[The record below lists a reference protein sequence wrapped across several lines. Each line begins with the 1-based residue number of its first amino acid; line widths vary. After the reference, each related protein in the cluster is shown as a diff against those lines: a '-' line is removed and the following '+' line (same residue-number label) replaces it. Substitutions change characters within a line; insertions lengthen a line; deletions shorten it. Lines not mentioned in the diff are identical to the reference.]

1 MTLRLPHH
9 LPRLALLCAV
19 TFAVAL
25 IAFRALTGPG
35 SGAPPVRQDDLAVP
49 APGQASTAGRIAA
62 LEALVRSNPDNAA
75 ALSMLG
81 DAQLQRVRE
90 TGDAAFYTR
99 AATAYERARRLAP
112 RALEPLAGQAA
123 LALSRHDFR
132 RGLALANE
140 AHRRAPDVVRPLG
153 LIVDAQV
160 ELGRYD
166 DAARTLQA
174 MVDAKPT
181 LAAYARVSYFREL
194 HGDVPGALDAME
206 RAVSAGGDVPEN
218 LASVQTL
225 LGNLEVNAGRL
236 GAAERAYRT
245 ALVGVPGYVPA
256 SAGLAQVEAAHG
268 DLGAAIARLRRGVA
282 KLPLPQYVIQLGET
296 QLAAGR
302 RAGARDTFAL
312 VGAEQRLLQANG
324 VNTDVDLALFEAG
337 HGDTAQA
344 VVLARRAWAEAPS
357 VRSADAL
364 TWALTRDG
372 RAAEALPWA
381 RRALR
386 LGSRDPL
393 FLFHAG
399 MAARAAG
406 EGSLARARLSRAL
419 AANPRFSPLYAPA
432 AREAL
437 R

>member
-1 MTLRLPHH
+1 MTLPRPISFA
-9 LPRLALLCAV
+9 RLALLCAV
-19 TFAVAL
+19 AFVAAL
-25 IAFRALTGPG
+25 LAFRALSG
-35 SGAPPVRQDDLAVP
+35 SNPATPVLRQADLDVP
-49 APGQASTAGRIAA
+49 TPGQASTPERIAA
-62 LEALVRSNPDNAA
+62 LQRELRADPDNAS
-75 ALSMLG
+75 ALSLLG
-81 DAQLQRVRE
+81 AADLQRVRE
-90 TGDAAFYTR
+90 TGDAGFYTR
-99 AATAYERARRLAP
+99 AAGAFARARQLAP
-112 RALEPLAGQAA
+112 RSADPLVGEATLA
-123 LALSRHDFR
+123 LARHDFR
-132 RGLALANE
+132 GGLALAQE
-140 AHRRAPDVVRPLG
+140 AHRRAPGVVQPLG
-153 LIVDAQV
+153 LIVDGQV

-166 DAARTLQA
+166 EAGRTLQA

-194 HGDVPGALDAME
+194 HGDVPGAIDAMQ

-225 LGNLEVNAGRL
+225 LGNLEFNAGHVA
-236 GAAERAYRT
+236 AAERAYRT

-256 SAGLAQVEAAHG
+256 SAGLAQVEAARG
-268 DLGAAIARLRRGVA
+268 QLGTAIARLRRAVT

-302 RAGARDTFAL
+302 RGDARATFAL

-337 HGDTAQA
+337 HGDAA
-344 VVLARRAWAEAPS
+344 RSVVLARRAWAEAPS

-372 RAAEALPWA
+372 RAREALPWA
-381 RRALR
+381 QRALR

-393 FLFHAG
+393 VLFHAG
-399 MAARAAG
+399 MAARGAG
-406 EGSLARARLSRAL
+406 KPGLARARFARAL
-419 AANPRFSPLYAPA
+419 AANPRFSPLYAPV
-432 AREAL
+432 ARRAP

>member
-132 RGLALANE
+132 RGLALASE
-140 AHRRAPDVVRPLG
+140 AHRRAPDIVRPLG
-153 LIVDAQV
+153 LIVDAQI
-160 ELGRYD
+160 ELGRYGA
-166 DAARTLQA
+166 AARTLQA

-181 LAAYARVSYFREL
+181 LAAYARVSYYREL
-194 HGDVPGALDAME
+194 HGDLPGALDAM
-206 RAVSAGGDVPEN
+206 RAAVSAGGDVPEN

-225 LGNLEVNAGRL
+225 LGGLEFTAGHL
-236 GAAERAYRT
+236 AASERAYRT

-256 SAGLAQVEAAHG
+256 DAGLAQVEAARG
-268 DLGAAIARLRRGVA
+268 QLGAAITRLRRGVT

-296 QLAAGR
+296 ELAAGR
-302 RAGARDTFAL
+302 RAAARETFAL
-312 VGAEQRLLQANG
+312 VGAEERLLEANG

-337 HGDTAQA
+337 HGSPARA
-344 VVLARRAWAEAPS
+344 VVLPPRPWAGAPRLRAAA
-357 VRSADAL
+357 AMD
-364 TWALTRDG
+364 WALTRARRPRD
-372 RAAEALPWA
+372 APPWA
-381 RRALR
+381 RP
-386 LGSRDPL
+386 G
-393 FLFHAG
+393 
-399 MAARAAG
+399 
-406 EGSLARARLSRAL
+406 
-419 AANPRFSPLYAPA
+419 PRPPA
-432 AREAL
+432 SGRPTP
-437 R
+437 

>member
-1 MTLRLPHH
+1 MTLRIPHH

-35 SGAPPVRQDDLAVP
+35 SSAPTVRQDDLAVP

-62 LEALVRSNPDNAA
+62 LEALVRSNPGNAT

-99 AATAYERARRLAP
+99 AASAYERARRLAP
-112 RALEPLAGQAA
+112 GAVEPLAGQAA
-123 LALSRHDFR
+123 LALARHDFR
-132 RGLALANE
+132 DGLALASE
-140 AHRRAPDVVRPLG
+140 AHRRSPGVVRPLG
-153 LIVDAQV
+153 LIVDAQI
-160 ELGRYD
+160 ELGRYGA
-166 DAARTLQA
+166 AARTLQA

-181 LAAYARVSYFREL
+181 LAAYARVSYYREL
-194 HGDVPGALDAME
+194 HGDLPGALDAM
-206 RAVSAGGDVPEN
+206 RAAVSAGGDVPEN

-225 LGNLEVNAGRL
+225 LGGLEFTAGHL
-236 GAAERAYRT
+236 AAAERAYRT
-245 ALVGVPGYVPA
+245 ALVGVRGYVPA
-256 SAGLAQVEAAHG
+256 SAGLAQVEAARG
-268 DLGAAIARLRRGVA
+268 RLGGAIARLKGGVT
-282 KLPLPQYVIQLGET
+282 KLPLPQYVVQLGET

-302 RAGARDTFAL
+302 RADARATFAL
-312 VGAEQRLLQANG
+312 VGAEEKLLKANG

-337 HGDTAQA
+337 HGDARKA
-344 VVLARRAWAEAPS
+344 VALARRAWAEAPS

-372 RAAEALPWA
+372 RAREALPWA

-386 LGSRDPL
+386 LGTRDPL

-399 MAARAAG
+399 MAARGAG
-406 EGSLARARLSRAL
+406 ERSLARARFARAL
-419 AANPRFSPLYAPA
+419 AANPRFSPLYAPE
-432 AREAL
+432 ARRAL
-437 R
+437 G